1 MKTKMILNQ
10 AAIAA
15 CIAATGLLT
24 VDLMAATP
32 QRLSETK
39 LAKDQFKA
47 AFPEAYMLVH
57 EHGAIRALYA
67 ADMAHGGSPLDS
79 SRNYI
84 TEWGDMHG
92 VTNDQIQPM
101 DTIGEVPLQYDPAT
115 GTYGLTLLNFE
126 QVISGIPVFKSRLM
140 TVVRN
145 EAGFPVVHSKMDLK
159 PLKGWTPGPV
169 ANDAADPEM
178 ARQAGARFLG
188 VDVELVDDPELRVFA
203 GGIGETTEPV
213 LTMEFEITAGNKSD
227 DTYQRWLLLT
237 DLQTGEVV
245 YHENRILNC
254 GLNCATVAQAL
265 GNSAVGDITGQTTS
279 LATDGSGA
287 DICESESFYGMPYIF
302 VSGSNGQSAVA
313 DENGEWSMAASGNV
327 TVTSSFTGQYFAVN
341 NDAGAEVSFSASVAN
356 GGDADHSHTN
366 TSEYALAEANAYLGL
381 NQVRDFVLNY
391 NPSFPVIST
400 QTGMPANV
408 NLGSSCN
415 AYYDY
420 ESTNYYIESGGC
432 SNTSFSV
439 IIYHEYG
446 HHLVAV
452 AGSGQNEYGEGM
464 GDVMGVLISG
474 DPKLARGFYTSDCNN
489 GIRNAD
495 NNCQYQA
502 SGCSSCGSAIHSCGQ
517 LISGVVYDLLGLM
530 DGNFDAAARVVIDSM
545 PMHVGTSIDGAILLD
560 YLLLDDNPAYGGDGD
575 ISNGTP
581 NSDQIYA
588 AFSLHGITADDIP
601 IPPDNDDCD
610 TARPVTWGTWAVNTT
625 GAAPSGVPVDESQC
639 SGTYMTGCDPDVW
652 YRLVACGTGAM
663 TVSTCN
669 TASFDTDLAVYTGD
683 CNGLSQIAC
692 NGDGSG
698 CDNYSSSLSVNVTQG
713 QVIYVRVGGY
723 QGATGTGDVVIDG
736 PGEPCDNDTIAF
748 DFPGGLPDVID
759 PSDPPTISVSVSG
772 EGELSPIPGSGRM
785 WVAQSDTVVQG
796 IMSSAGPNSY
806 TASFPDLL
814 CQPVTYWFEVDGD
827 DGSAYGSGDNN
838 AEVYSEIV
846 VVYEDNGNTDAG
858 WSVSGSATDGQ
869 WDRGV
874 PVNCGRCDP
883 PTDRDGSGTCWLTDN
898 SSASSCNSD
907 VDGGSTVLTSPQMD
921 TSDPGAIINFSWWY
935 SNGSD
940 CDGAEPQN
948 DTFVVQA
955 STNGSNWTTIVT
967 VGPTG
972 PGTSGGWN
980 DSSFVVADL
989 PGSFNS
995 STFQLRFEASDLN
1008 GGSVIEAGVDSLSV
1022 TVPECLDSNC
1032 VGDFTGDGT
1041 VDVAD
1046 LLFVIAAWNNPY
1058 TVDDILTVIAN
1069 WNCTG

>member
-1 MKTKMILNQ
+1 MKMKTILNQ

-15 CIAATGLLT
+15 CITATGFLT
-24 VDLMAATP
+24 VDITAATP
-32 QRLSETK
+32 QRFSETK

-47 AFPEAYMLVH
+47 TFPDAFMLTH
-57 EHGAIRALYA
+57 DHGAISALYA
-67 ADMAHGGSPLDS
+67 PDMAHGGSPIDAA
-79 SRNYI
+79 RNYI
-84 TEWGDMHG
+84 SEWGDLHG
-92 VTNDQIQPM
+92 ITNDQIQPM
-101 DTIGEVPLQYDPAT
+101 DTIGEVPLQYDPDSD
-115 GTYGLTLLNFE
+115 TYGLTLLNFE
-126 QVISGIPVFKSRLM
+126 QVVSGIPVFESRLM
-140 TVVRN
+140 TLVRN
-145 EAGFPVVHSKMDLK
+145 VPGYPVVHTKMDLK

-169 ANDAADPEM
+169 ANDDADPEV
-178 ARQAGARFLG
+178 ARLAGERFLG
-188 VDVELVDDPELRVFA
+188 VDVELVDAPELIIFA
-203 GGIGETTEPV
+203 GGVEEATAPV
-213 LTMEFEITAGNKSD
+213 LAMQFEITAGSKSD

-265 GNSAVGDITGQTTS
+265 GKTAVGDITGQTTS

-313 DENGEWSMAASGNV
+313 DANGEWSMAASGNV
-327 TVTSSFTGQYFAVN
+327 TVTSGFTGQYFAVN
-341 NDAGAEVSFSASVAN
+341 NDAGSEVSFSTTVAN
-356 GGDADHSHTN
+356 GGDANHSHTD

-381 NQVRDFVLNY
+381 NQVRDFVLSY

-502 SGCSSCGSAIHSCGQ
+502 SGCSSCGSAIHACGQ
-517 LISGVVYDLLGLM
+517 LISGVVYDLIGLM
-530 DGNFDAAARVVIDSM
+530 DGNFDDAARIVIDSM
-545 PMHVGTSIDGAILLD
+545 PLHVGTAINGGILLD
-560 YLLLDDNPAYGGDGD
+560 YLTLDDDNGDLSD
-575 ISNGTP
+575 GTP

-588 AFSLHGITADDIP
+588 AFNLHGITPDDIP

-610 TARPVTWGTWAVNTT
+610 TARPVSWGTWDLNTS

-639 SGTYMTGCDPDVW
+639 SGTYMTACDPDVW
-652 YRLVACGTGAM
+652 YRLVACGTGSM

-669 TASFDTDLAVYTGD
+669 TVNYDTDLAVYTGD
-683 CNGLSQIAC
+683 CNSLSQIAC
-692 NGDGSG
+692 NGDASG
-698 CDNYSSSLSVNVTQG
+698 CDLYSSSLSVDVTQG
-713 QVIYVRVGGY
+713 QVVYVRVGGY
-723 QGATGTGDVVIDG
+723 NGASGSGTVIIDG

-759 PSDPPTISVSVSG
+759 PTDLPSITVSVAG
-772 EGELSPIPGSGRM
+772 EGELSPVPGSGRM
-785 WVAQSDTVVQG
+785 WVAQSDTVVEG
-796 IMSSAGPNSY
+796 IMLQSGPNTY
-806 TASFPDLL
+806 TANFPPLA

-827 DGSAYGSGDNN
+827 DGSAYGSGDKE
-838 AEVYSEIV
+838 AQVYSDFV
-846 VVYEDNGNTDAG
+846 VVFEDNGEVDGG
-858 WSVSGSATDGQ
+858 WSVGGSATDGQ

-883 PTDRDGSGTCWLTDN
+883 PTDRDGGGSCWLTDN

-907 VDGGSTVLTSPQMD
+907 VDGGNTVLTTPAMD
-921 TSDPGAIINFSWWY
+921 TSDGASIVNFSWWY

-948 DTFVVQA
+948 DVFLVQA
-955 STNGSNWTTIVT
+955 STDGSNWTTIIT

-980 DSSFVVADL
+980 DTSLVVADL

-995 STFQLRFEASDLN
+995 ETFQLRFDASDLN
-1008 GGSVIEAGVDSLSV
+1008 GGSVIEAGVDNLSV
-1022 TVPECLDSNC
+1022 TVTECNDSDC
-1032 VGDFTGDGT
+1032 VGDVNGDNT
-1041 VDVAD
+1041 VGVED
-1046 LLFVIAAWNNPY
+1046 LLAVIAAWNNPY
-1058 TVDDILTVIAN
+1058 TVDDLLVVIGN
-1069 WNCTG
+1069 WGGCN